1 MAAAARGSRGGSRG
15 FKRTSALL
23 QPSIR
28 RVSEKRGF
36 AQSRLLTHW
45 PEIAGEAIAAV
56 ARPVEVSY
64 ARQGMGATLTIL
76 TTGAQ
81 APMLEMQ
88 KETLRERINAVYGYS
103 AISRIRLTQTSPTGF
118 AEGQADFEHRK
129 AAEAPRDPPPE
140 LAAKAQQMV
149 TPVADDDLRAAL
161 ERLARNV
168 LTRSTR
174 RKGPPG

>member
-1 MAAAARGSRGGSRG
+1 MAASARGSRG

-28 RVSEKRGF
+28 RVSETRGF

-56 ARPVEVSY
+56 ARPVEVYY

-81 APMLEMQ
+81 APMLDMQ
-88 KETLRERINAVYGYS
+88 KDALRERINAVYGYN
-103 AISRIRLTQTSPTGF
+103 AISRIRLTQTAPTGF
-118 AEGQADFEHRK
+118 ADGQADFTHRR
-129 AAEAPRDPPPE
+129 ETRAPAPPPPDV
-140 LAAKAQQMV
+140 AARARDMAA
-149 TPVADDDLRAAL
+149 PVADDELRAAL

-168 LTRSTR
+168 LTRPTR
-174 RKGPPG
+174 TKGTS

>member
-1 MAAAARGSRGGSRG
+1 MAAGTRRSRG

-28 RVSEKRGF
+28 RVSETRGF

-45 PEIAGEAIAAV
+45 PEIAGDTIAAI
-56 ARPVEVSY
+56 ARPVEVSH
-64 ARQGMGATLTIL
+64 ARQGMGATLTL
-76 TTGAQ
+76 LNTGAQ

-88 KETLRERINAVYGYS
+88 KEMLRERINAVYGYN

-118 AEGQADFEHRK
+118 AEGQADFTHREPARAPGPPSPAVAK
-129 AAEAPRDPPPE
+129 RARDIAA
-140 LAAKAQQMV
+140 
-149 TPVADDDLRAAL
+149 PVADDDLRAAL

-168 LTRSTR
+168 LTRTTPT
-174 RKGPPG
+174 KGSSG

>member
-1 MAAAARGSRGGSRG
+1 MAAGTRRSRG

-45 PEIAGEAIAAV
+45 PEIAGDTIAAI

-64 ARQGMGATLTIL
+64 ARQGMGATLTLL

-81 APMLEMQ
+81 APILEMQ
-88 KETLRERINAVYGYS
+88 KETLRERINAVYGYN

-118 AEGQADFEHRK
+118 AEGQADFTHR
-129 AAEAPRDPPPE
+129 APKRGPTAPPPE
-140 LAAKAQQMV
+140 VAARARDMAA
-149 TPVADDDLRAAL
+149 PVADDDLRAAL

-168 LTRSTR
+168 LTRTTPT
-174 RKGPPG
+174 KGSP

>member
-1 MAAAARGSRGGSRG
+1 MTASARGSRG

-28 RVSEKRGF
+28 RVSAKRGF

-45 PEIAGEAIAAV
+45 QEIAGEAIAAT

-88 KETLRERINAVYGYS
+88 KEALRERINAVYGYN
-103 AISRIRLTQTSPTGF
+103 AISRIRLTQTAPTGF
-118 AEGQADFEHRK
+118 AEGQADFTHRRPQPAP
-129 AAEAPRDPPPE
+129 AAPPAEVASRARDM
-140 LAAKAQQMV
+140 AA
-149 TPVADDDLRAAL
+149 PVADDDLRAAL

-168 LTRSTR
+168 LTRPTP
-174 RKGPPG
+174 RKGSSG

>member
-1 MAAAARGSRGGSRG
+1 MAAAARGSRG

-28 RVSEKRGF
+28 RVSEQRGF

-45 PEIAGEAIAAV
+45 PEIAGDTIAAI

-88 KETLRERINAVYGYS
+88 KEALRERINAIYGYN

-118 AEGQADFEHRK
+118 AEGQADFAHRK
-129 AAEAPRDPPPE
+129 PTGTPTDPSPEVAARAHDMT
-140 LAAKAQQMV
+140 A
-149 TPVADDDLRAAL
+149 PVADEDLRAAL

-168 LTRSTR
+168 LTRPTR
-174 RKGPPG
+174 TKGSPG

>member
-1 MAAAARGSRGGSRG
+1 MAQTRRGSRG

-28 RVSEKRGF
+28 RVSETRGF

-45 PEIAGEAIAAV
+45 PEIAGEAVAAI

-64 ARQGMGATLTIL
+64 ARQGMGATLTLL

-81 APMLEMQ
+81 APVLEMQ
-88 KETLRERINAVYGYS
+88 KEALRAKINAVYGYN
-103 AISRIRLTQTSPTGF
+103 AISRIRLTQTAPAGF
-118 AEGQADFEHRK
+118 AEGQAEFAHRRPDPAPASPPAEV
-129 AAEAPRDPPPE
+129 AAQAER
-140 LAAKAQQMV
+140 LV

-161 ERLARNV
+161 ERLGRNV

-174 RKGPPG
+174 TKGPQR